1 MARRGGR
8 VLVRTDKETQARRGR
23 WGLDR
28 IGKARTGRRGC
39 ERCGLAGLDEEWPVR
54 VEVARFSRHGM
65 ADAGWRRASGSGR
78 DCSGRHGK
86 AS

>member
-1 MARRGGR
+1 M
-8 VLVRTDKETQARRGR
+8 ARRGR

-28 IGKARTGRRGC
+28 IGKARTGRHGMMWLDGDCNGC
-39 ERCGLAGLDEEWPVR
+39 AGKKTRISRKGDVR
-54 VEVARFSRHGM
+54 NDMESTRMARNSRHGM
-65 ADAGWRRASGSGR
+65 ADAGWRRASGAGR